1 MELLNKI
8 QRIKGLISEQLP
20 QQQSSSNLPPQQTT
34 PTLPTWVPKCI
45 KNDFPNVKKTTSP
58 TQVIQTQSGG
68 QKFYFVEGGKFI
80 YFESND
86 DRFDGTWECQGNN
99 VLIKTKDGDEYSIPT
114 YGGWKNNQQSN
125 TNNTPT
131 PTPTPTPRKR
141 GTQLSSQDFEGID
154 FKYKYPGDKNYRYG
168 VKGTD
173 WYAKNINN
181 QKVFNI
187 TKDGFT
193 SSVDKLNTQFPNAF
207 KEVVQPV
214 SPETKTP
221 VTTQD
226 STKVVTNVPPVK
238 PMDSTNPEIKTPD
251 KNPTTDE
258 YDDLRDET
266 TDEYDDLTNT

>member
-34 PTLPTWVPKCI
+34 PILPTWAPKCI

-173 WYAKNINN
+173 WYVKNINN

-226 STKVVTNVPPVK
+226 STKVVTTVPPVK
-238 PMDSTNPEIKTPD
+238 PVDSTNTGTNIPPQVKFVD
-251 KNPTTDE
+251 STTYKLE
-258 YDDLRDET
+258 KI
-266 TDEYDDLTNT
+266 